1 MRCTLTA
8 VFNLFFRHC
17 FKQEEKMQKFIL
29 ALLIT
34 VLSAGS
40 AAAHGSISK
49 LPDSVQILQY
59 KMKLYMNAD
68 DADTKNNLAMA
79 YFRTNQLDKAK
90 QELTAVLEKDA
101 NNFNALDGMGLVLL
115 KEGNGAKALE
125 YFNRAL
131 AINDKDTMLHV
142 HLSVAHTLLKQ
153 PDPARSELEQ
163 AEALASGPEELTR
176 IQDEIKLLSN
186 S

>member
-1 MRCTLTA
+1 MVTL
-8 VFNLFFRHC
+8 
-17 FKQEEKMQKFIL
+17 
-29 ALLIT
+29 LL
-34 VLSAGS
+34 AGS
-40 AAAHGSISK
+40 ASAHGNISK

-90 QELTAVLEKDA
+90 QELAAVLEKDS
-101 NNFNALDGMGLVLL
+101 NNFNALDGMGIVLI
-115 KEGNGAKALE
+115 KEGNGTEALQ
-125 YFNRAL
+125 YLNRAL
-131 AINDKDTMLHV
+131 AINDKDLMLHV

-153 PDPARSELEQ
+153 ADPARNEMDK
-163 AEALASGPEELTR
+163 AKALASGPEELTK

>member
-1 MRCTLTA
+1 MVTL
-8 VFNLFFRHC
+8 
-17 FKQEEKMQKFIL
+17 
-29 ALLIT
+29 LL
-34 VLSAGS
+34 AGS
-40 AAAHGSISK
+40 ASAHGNISK

-90 QELTAVLEKDA
+90 QELAAVLEKDS
-101 NNFNALDGMGLVLL
+101 NNFNALDGMGIVLI
-115 KEGNGAKALE
+115 KEGNGTEALQ
-125 YFNRAL
+125 YLNRAL
-131 AINDKDTMLHV
+131 AINDKDLMLHV

-153 PDPARSELEQ
+153 ADPARSEMDK
-163 AEALASGPEELTR
+163 AKALASGPEELTK